1 MPTSAHD
8 EQVAR
13 LLETI
18 DAVLGAQVAGVYLY
32 GSAVIG
38 GLRQASDID
47 VFVVSR
53 RATTRAQKRALADQ
67 LPPISNRHLRPP
79 AWRPIELTI
88 VVASDVRSWHYPPRT
103 DFQYGEWLSAD
114 FAAGRLDPHDPTNP
128 DLAVLIAM
136 VLLADTP
143 LRGPHPARLID
154 PVPHHDLVRAMVA
167 GIGGLV
173 DDIDSDTANV
183 LLTLARIWS
192 TIATGAFRSK
202 DQAANWAL
210 ERLPRDRRAAL
221 EHARAAHLGTA
232 DDEWATDREQAR
244 RDADYLVRE
253 IEALVARAP
262 EDAPGRA

>member
-32 GSAVIG
+32 GSAVFG
-38 GLRQASDID
+38 GLRPGSDLDILVVLARPTTKAEKQALVDQLGPLS
-47 VFVVSR
+47 SR
-53 RATTRAQKRALADQ
+53 R
-67 LPPISNRHLRPP
+67 LRP
-79 AWRPIELTI
+79 ASWRPLEVTT
-88 VVASDVRSWHYPPRT
+88 VVQSDLRPWRYPPRT

-114 FAAGRLDPHDPTNP
+114 FEAGRLDPHDPANP

-154 PVPHHDLVRAMVA
+154 PVPHPDLVRAMVA
-167 GIGGLV
+167 GIGGLM

-192 TIATGAFRSK
+192 TIATGAFRPK
-202 DQAANWAL
+202 DQAADWAL

-232 DDEWATDREQAR
+232 DDEWPTHGEQAR
-244 RDADYLVRE
+244 RDADYLVQE
-253 IEALVARAP
+253 IEALFAHAS